1 MNVQKALRYSIAN
14 HSMLFNSFGF
24 LFVFL
29 PITLAGYQLASV
41 MGRRAVVLWLGL
53 MSLVFYGVWRREFLW
68 LLGSSIAFNFVC
80 SRLIARWRERDR
92 LASAT
97 MWTGV
102 CGNLLLLFFYKYL
115 FPTLTGLGDLLRL
128 HHTFAGVLLPLGIS
142 FFTFTQIGYLID
154 LRQGAAEPQDMP
166 EYLLFV
172 TFFPHLIAG
181 PILHHSEIMP
191 QFREQ
196 RSYGL
201 RADDVSVGLSW
212 FIMGLFKKVMI
223 ADTMAPFAD
232 ATFAAPHAL
241 GVVPAWIGVLSYTM
255 QLYFDFSGYSDMAIG
270 LARMV
275 SIRFP
280 MNFASPYKA
289 ANIIDF
295 WSRWHIT
302 LTRYVTLYLYNP
314 MSLWVNR
321 RRLAKGKK
329 VSRKGSATLEGFSSM
344 VAFPTMV
351 AMIIIGIWHGAGTQF
366 LLFGLFHGVY
376 LTVNHAWRIFRKKPA
391 TALPPGRQRLHHHA
405 ASVLLTL
412 FCVIVGQVL
421 FRANS
426 TPEAFTLLASMA
438 GKGGWGAHALGAL
451 HKPILLLPPL
461 FAVVWLLPNTQQI
474 LARFGSDAGT
484 APQPGLLGRWLLW
497 RPGVAWAVSMAAA
510 FIVCLA
516 FMEDTSRFLYFQF

>member
-1 MNVQKALRYSIAN
+1 
-14 HSMLFNSFGF
+14 
-24 LFVFL
+24 
-29 PITLAGYQLASV
+29 
-41 MGRRAVVLWLGL
+41 
-53 MSLVFYGVWRREFLW
+53 
-68 LLGSSIAFNFVC
+68 
-80 SRLIARWRERDR
+80 
-92 LASAT
+92 
-97 MWTGV
+97 
-102 CGNLLLLFFYKYL
+102 
-115 FPTLTGLGDLLRL
+115 
-128 HHTFAGVLLPLGIS
+128 
-142 FFTFTQIGYLID
+142 
-154 LRQGAAEPQDMP
+154 
-166 EYLLFV
+166 
-172 TFFPHLIAG
+172 
-181 PILHHSEIMP
+181 MP

-196 RSYGL
+196 RRHRL
-201 RADDVSVGLSW
+201 RADDMSVGLRW

-223 ADTMAPFAD
+223 ADTLAPFVD

-241 GVVPAWIGVLSYTM
+241 GAAPAWIGVLSYTM

-302 LTRYVTLYLYNP
+302 LTRCVTLYLYNP

-329 VSRKGSATLEGFSSM
+329 VSRKGSATLDGFTSM

-351 AMIIIGIWHGAGTQF
+351 AMLIIGIWHGAGTQF
-366 LLFGLFHGVY
+366 LLFGLFHGMY
-376 LTVNHAWRIFRKKPA
+376 LTANHAWRIFHKKPTVSPRA
-391 TALPPGRQRLHHHA
+391 ARVRLNHG

-421 FRANS
+421 FRADS
-426 TPEAFTLLASMA
+426 TSRAFMMLASMA
-438 GKGGWGAHALGAL
+438 GRGGLGVHAIASLYR
-451 HKPILLLPPL
+451 PMLLLPLL

-474 LARFGSDAGT
+474 LAGFGSDAATT
-484 APQPGLLGRWLLW
+484 AQPGLLGRLLW
-497 RPGVAWAVSMAAA
+497 RPGVAWAAIIAAA
-510 FIVCLA
+510 FIMCLA

>member
-1 MNVQKALRYSIAN
+1 
-14 HSMLFNSFGF
+14 MLFNSFEF

-29 PITLAGYQLASV
+29 PVTLAGYQVAAML
-41 MGRRAVVLWLGL
+41 GRRAVVMWLGL
-53 MSLVFYGVWRREFLW
+53 MSVIFYGVWRREFLW
-68 LLGSSIAFNFVC
+68 LLGVSIAFNFLC
-80 SRLIARWRERDR
+80 SRWIVRWREWEQR
-92 LASAT
+92 ASAA

-115 FPTLTGLGDLLRL
+115 FPTLTGLGELLRL

-154 LRQGAAEPQDMP
+154 LRQGAAEPQDLP

-191 QFREQ
+191 QFREE
-196 RSYGL
+196 RRYGL
-201 RADDVSVGLSW
+201 RAADVSVGLSW

-241 GVVPAWIGVLSYTM
+241 GILPAWTGVLSYTM

-270 LARMV
+270 LARMM

-321 RRLAKGKK
+321 RRIAKGKK
-329 VSRKGSATLEGFSSM
+329 VSRKGSATLEGFTSM
-344 VAFPTMV
+344 VAFPTMT

-376 LTVNHAWRIFRKKPA
+376 LTVNHAWRIFRRKPA
-391 TALPPGRQRLHHHA
+391 DAPTPGRWLGHVNYG

-412 FCVIVGQVL
+412 FCVILGQVL

-426 TPEAFTLLASMA
+426 TQDAFALFASMG
-438 GKGGWGAHALGAL
+438 GKGGLGAHALGSL
-451 HKPILLLPPL
+451 HKAILLLPPL

-474 LARFGSDAGT
+474 LSCFGSDAGT
-484 APQPGLLGRWLLW
+484 SSQPGLLGRWLLW
-497 RPGVAWAVSMAAA
+497 RPGVAWAISMAAA
-510 FIVCLA
+510 FIVCMA
-516 FMEDTSRFLYFQF
+516 FLEDTSRFLYFQF

>member
-1 MNVQKALRYSIAN
+1 
-14 HSMLFNSFGF
+14 MLFNSFGF

-29 PITLAGYQLASV
+29 PITLAGYQLAG
-41 MGRRAVVLWLGL
+41 MIGRRAVVLWLGL
-53 MSLVFYGVWRREFLW
+53 MSLVFYGMWRREFLW
-68 LLGSSIAFNFVC
+68 LLAGSIAFNLIC
-80 SRLIARWRERDR
+80 SRVIARWRERDR
-92 LASAT
+92 LAFAA
-97 MWTGV
+97 MWAGV
-102 CGNLLLLFFYKYL
+102 CGNLLLLLYYKYL
-115 FPTLTGLGDLLRL
+115 FPTLTGLGELLRL

-142 FFTFTQIGYLID
+142 FFTFTQIAYLID
-154 LRQGAAEPQDMP
+154 LQQGAAEPQDLP
-166 EYLLFV
+166 EYVLFV

-181 PILHHSEIMP
+181 PILHHSEMMP

-196 RSYGL
+196 RRYRL
-201 RADDVSVGLSW
+201 RMDDVSVGLSW

-232 ATFAAPHAL
+232 RTFAAPHAL
-241 GVVPAWIGVLSYTM
+241 GVLPAWIGVLSYTM

-302 LTRYVTLYLYNP
+302 LTRYVTVYLYNP
-314 MSLWVNR
+314 MSLAVNR
-321 RRLAKGKK
+321 RRIARGKK
-329 VSRKGSATLEGFSSM
+329 VSRKGSATLEGFTGM

-351 AMIIIGIWHGAGTQF
+351 AMLIIGIWHGVGMQF
-366 LLFGLFHGVY
+366 LLFGVFHGVY
-376 LTVNHAWRIFRKKPA
+376 LTANHAWRIFRKKPA
-391 TALPPGRQRLHHHA
+391 IAPPTARLRLNHA

-412 FCVIVGQVL
+412 FCVILGQVL

-426 TPEAFTLLASMA
+426 TPDALTLFASMG
-438 GKGGWGAHALGAL
+438 GKGGLGAHALGPL
-451 HKPILLLPPL
+451 HKPILLLLPL

-484 APQPGLLGRWLLW
+484 LPQPGLLGRSLLW
-497 RPGVAWAVSMAAA
+497 DSGVTWAVTMAAA

>member
-1 MNVQKALRYSIAN
+1 
-14 HSMLFNSFGF
+14 MLFNSFGF

-29 PITLAGYQLASV
+29 PITLAGYQLAGRI
-41 MGRRAVVLWLGL
+41 GRRAVVLWLGL

-68 LLGSSIAFNFVC
+68 LLGGSIVFNFVC
-80 SRLIARWRERDR
+80 SRAIVRWREQDR
-92 LASAT
+92 AAAAA

-102 CGNLLLLFFYKYL
+102 CGNLLLLFYYKYL
-115 FPTLTGLGDLLRL
+115 FPTLTGLGELLRL

-142 FFTFTQIGYLID
+142 FFTFTQIAYLVD
-154 LRQGAAEPQDMP
+154 LRQGAAEPQDLP

-196 RSYGL
+196 RRYRL
-201 RADDVSVGLSW
+201 RADDISVGLSW
-212 FIMGLFKKVMI
+212 FIMGLFKKVMV
-223 ADTMAPFAD
+223 ADTLAPFAD
-232 ATFAAPHAL
+232 AAFAQPHLLGAL
-241 GVVPAWIGVLSYTM
+241 PAWIGVLSYTI

-295 WSRWHIT
+295 WSRWHMT
-302 LTRYVTLYLYNP
+302 LTRYVTVYLYNP

-321 RRLAKGKK
+321 RRIAKGKK
-329 VSRKGSATLEGFSSM
+329 VSRKGSATLGGFTSM

-351 AMIIIGIWHGAGTQF
+351 AMILIGVWHGAGTQF

-376 LTVNHAWRIFRKKPA
+376 LTVNHAWRIFSKKPA
-391 TALPPGRQRLHHHA
+391 IGPSMLRARINHA

-421 FRANS
+421 FRADS
-426 TPEAFTLLASMA
+426 TSGAFAMLASMA
-438 GKGGWGAHALGAL
+438 GRGGLGLHALAPL
-451 HKPILLLPPL
+451 AKPVLLLPPL
-461 FAVVWLLPNTQQI
+461 FAAVWLLPNTQQI
-474 LARFGSDAGT
+474 LSHFGSDEGT
-484 APQPGLLGRWLLW
+484 GPQPGVLGRWLLW
-497 RPGVAWAVSMAAA
+497 RPDMAWAVAMALALIA
-510 FIVCLA
+510 CMA

>member
-1 MNVQKALRYSIAN
+1 
-14 HSMLFNSFGF
+14 MLFNSFGF

-29 PITLAGYQLASV
+29 PLTLAGYQLASV

-68 LLGSSIAFNFVC
+68 LLGASIVFNFVC

-92 LASAT
+92 LCSAA
-97 MWTGV
+97 MWAGV

-115 FPTLTGLGDLLRL
+115 FPTLTGLGELLRL
-128 HHTFAGVLLPLGIS
+128 HHTFAAVLLPLGIS

-154 LRQGAAEPQDMP
+154 LRQGAAEAQDLP

-191 QFREQ
+191 QFREE
-196 RSYGL
+196 RRYGL
-201 RADDVSVGLSW
+201 RAEDLSVGLTW

-232 ATFAAPHAL
+232 AAFAQPHAL
-241 GVVPAWIGVLSYTM
+241 GVLPAWIGVLSYTM

-295 WSRWHIT
+295 WSRWHMT

-329 VSRKGSATLEGFSSM
+329 VSRKGSATLEGFTSM

-351 AMIIIGIWHGAGTQF
+351 TMIIIGIWHGAGTQF

-376 LTVNHAWRIFRKKPA
+376 LTVNHAWRIFRKKPVA
-391 TALPPGRQRLHHHA
+391 AREGHRLGQLNYA

-412 FCVIVGQVL
+412 LCVIVGQVL

-426 TPEAFTLLASMA
+426 TPDAFRLLASMA
-438 GKGGWGAHALGAL
+438 GSGGLGAHAVGAL
-451 HKPILLLPPL
+451 HKPMLLLLPL
-461 FAVVWLLPNTQQI
+461 FAAVWLLPNTQQI
-474 LARFGSDAGT
+474 LARFESDAGT
-484 APQPGLLGRWLLW
+484 MPQQDVLGRWLLW
-497 RPGVAWAVSMAAA
+497 RPGVVWALTMAAA
-510 FIVCLA
+510 FIVCMA